1 MAVDVADEKP
11 DRLEPGERE
20 VVRADPRRRR
30 VVLNG
35 RVVVAADAALDA
47 AEVRREI
54 EPETEPRQRRRRVR
68 QRPAIR
74 LRPPEQPFEGGRR
87 LRFAERVVAPAAWP
101 RRRVGRRR
109 RRQPEQANA
118 ESCRERPQKDSEAHG
133 LRTYSLSRGTAGTIP
148 QLGWPRNLNQGYIQ
162 AKIPPA
168 FAFSL

>member
-54 EPETEPRQRRRRVR
+54 GKVSIKTS
-68 QRPAIR
+68 I
-74 LRPPEQPFEGGRR
+74 
-87 LRFAERVVAPAAWP
+87 FAKP
-101 RRRVGRRR
+101 
-109 RRQPEQANA
+109 
-118 ESCRERPQKDSEAHG
+118 
-133 LRTYSLSRGTAGTIP
+133 
-148 QLGWPRNLNQGYIQ
+148 
-162 AKIPPA
+162 
-168 FAFSL
+168 FAFDKNGDVKGGIPF